1 MAKNKSKSKKNSGNI
16 NRNKNSKSSNKS
28 KNLKTS
34 QQVNKSAKEKLSK
47 EPDLVLSKT
56 DKENTNIKDKELA
69 PIKAKEKNSEKY
81 FQAESKVLTQEK
93 SLKQEKTKKNKPSL
107 LITTFIILTY
117 LETFYK
123 ITIFGINN
131 VFKTNTLI
139 LLILLLPVS
148 SIIATISTLT
158 KSPKKNQIIY
168 FILMFIVTVFF
179 NVALIFKKVFNTYF
193 CLSLFGL
200 TDQAVAFTGTAI
212 IEIFKNIAYIIG
224 LFIPFIIAIF
234 IRKSLSFNR
243 LNRKNGAINFLILF
257 LSIPLFEIITYQSK
271 DKENSIYNLFNTNY
285 NNALNIEKIG
295 VIPALYL
302 DIKELLFK
310 YDNKTTLD
318 QPLIPNVSADNDLNN
333 NNSSESTENKYTYNN
348 LDIDFDSL
356 INNEKNKTLLSI
368 HSYFKEDEGTLK
380 NEYTGLFKDKNLIV
394 IMAESL
400 NTIGIREDVTPTLYK
415 LATTGFNFTNFYTPV
430 NLSTIGGEFQNLTGL
445 FANLN
450 DLNKYFRK
458 GTNYFPFGLG
468 NVFKNIGYDVKA
480 YHANDAYFQNR
491 NTYLKTMGFDYF
503 EAKNTGLE
511 KLMDCN
517 TWPASDNDMVKVTSN
532 EWINSSKFLTYYVSV
547 SSHMPYNKSGNAI
560 VSKNWQLVK
569 DMNLSDEAK
578 SYLASVIE
586 LDRAV
591 ASLIET
597 LEENNKLDD
606 TVIAIIP
613 DHYPYSMD
621 INSINELSTYK
632 RDETIEV
639 NHNSLII
646 WNNNTPSVT
655 VDKTASQL
663 DFLPTLYNLFGI
675 SYDSRLFMGKDI
687 LSTAPGLVYFQN
699 KSWVSDYGTYY
710 ANSGKFVAKKGVEV
724 PESYVSN
731 INKIVANRINMSKLI
746 IENNYYDK
754 INYKE

>member
-1 MAKNKSKSKKNSGNI
+1 MAKSKHKTKKNNSNI
-16 NRNKNSKSSNKS
+16 NYTRNSEQIINN
-28 KNLKTS
+28 
-34 QQVNKSAKEKLSK
+34 QDKEKQLK
-47 EPDLVLSKT
+47 ETKLVLSKMHT
-56 DKENTNIKDKELA
+56 ENITSNKHVTT
-69 PIKAKEKNSEKY
+69 SEKY
-81 FQAESKVLTQEK
+81 VKKNSKPLITQSSFSKEK
-93 SLKQEKTKKNKPSL
+93 IKKNKFSL
-107 LITTFIILTY
+107 LPTTFLIIAF
-117 LETFYK
+117 LEIFYK
-123 ITIFGINN
+123 ISIFGFKNI
-131 VFKTNTLI
+131 FKTNTLI
-139 LLILLLPVS
+139 LLILLLPIS

-158 KSPKKNQIIY
+158 KSPKRNKIIY
-168 FILMFIVTVFF
+168 FTIIFLITIFF
-179 NVALIFKKVFNTYF
+179 NIALIFKKVFNTYF

-212 IEIFKNIAYIIG
+212 IEIFKNITHIIG
-224 LFIPFIIAIF
+224 LFIPFITIIVTN
-234 IRKSLSFNR
+234 KYLSFNR
-243 LNRKNGAINFLILF
+243 LNKKNGALNFLVLF

-271 DKENSIYNLFNTNY
+271 NQENSIYNLFNTNY
-285 NNALNIEKIG
+285 NNALNIEKVGI
-295 VIPALYL
+295 IPGLYL

-310 YDNKTTLD
+310 YDGKTTLE
-318 QPLIPNVSADNDLNN
+318 QPLNPDITSDNDSNN
-333 NNSSESTENKYTYNN
+333 DTNEDPVENKYTYNN
-348 LDIDFDSL
+348 LDIDFDKL
-356 INNEKNKTLLSI
+356 INNEKNKTLLSM
-368 HSYFKEDEGTLK
+368 HKYFKEDEGTLK
-380 NEYTGLFKDKNLIV
+380 NEYTGLFKDKNLII

-468 NVFKNIGYDVKA
+468 NVFKNSGYDTKA

-517 TWPASDNDMVKVTSN
+517 TWPASDDDMVKVTSN

-547 SSHMPYNKSGNAI
+547 SSHMPYNRNGNAI

-569 DMNLSDEAK
+569 DMNLSEEAK
-578 SYLASVIE
+578 GYLASIIE
-586 LDRAV
+586 LDKAV
-591 ASLIET
+591 ASLIEI

-655 VDKTASQL
+655 INKTASQL
-663 DFLPTLYNLFGI
+663 DFLPTIYNLFGI
-675 SYDSRLFMGKDI
+675 FYDSRLFMGKDI
-687 LSTAPGLVYFQN
+687 LSSTPGLVFFQN

-710 ANSGKFVAKKGVEV
+710 ANIGKFVAKKDVEV
-724 PESYVSN
+724 PDSYVSN

-746 IENNYYDK
+746 IENNYYAK
-754 INYKE
+754 IDYKE